1 MEHHPRRVFSTRNKL
16 LSTSAS
22 SALLL
27 VRFPL
32 GLDMFIHGY
41 MKVTNIPGTMSYFD
55 GLHVPHFFAWL
66 AIIAEF
72 CGGLGI
78 MVGLLSRIAAF
89 GVGTTMIVAVFLR
102 HLPYGYL
109 MNWHGALPFGTE
121 GYEYHT
127 LAVGMALAVLIEGA
141 GAFSID
147 RALAAQRD
155 ARHEHTVRRS
165 QRPFER
171 LSKIMNVSGN
181 QGIHDGRLL
190 DVKSS
195 EQETSR

>member
-1 MEHHPRRVFSTRNKL
+1 MKNIFDTNESW
-16 LSTSAS
+16 
-22 SALLL
+22 ALLL

-41 MKVTNIPGTMSYFD
+41 MKMTNIQGTMKYFD
-55 GLHVPHFFAWL
+55 GLHVPHVFAWL

-72 CGGLGI
+72 FGGLGL
-78 MVGLLSRIAAF
+78 MLGLLGRIAAF
-89 GVGTTMIVAVFLR
+89 GTGVTMLVAIFLR

-127 LAVGMALAVLIEGA
+127 LAIGMALAIMLEGA

-147 RALAAQRD
+147 RAIARRFPKPIAAGLAAGLDDRSFLD
-155 ARHEHTVRRS
+155 PEHAPARKMMV
-165 QRPFER
+165 
-171 LSKIMNVSGN
+171 
-181 QGIHDGRLL
+181 
-190 DVKSS
+190 
-195 EQETSR
+195 